1 MLQGS
6 QDRFPILDTLFPPF
20 VPWNNCSFSSVETR
34 YGWAFMLCLKDR
46 LQGKWKIPVACAA
59 LVLQWATQVSS
70 WAVAPKNTATKPT
83 SLILVDKKTNQ
94 LHVASYVDGV
104 YHIDKTYH
112 ATLGKVKGDKE
123 QEGDL
128 KTPEGIYTFNAKI
141 LPPALKPKFGAMA
154 FHVNYPNTYDELAG
168 RTGTNIMLHATNE
181 PDRLKQDYD
190 SEGCVVV
197 RNEEISEIQNSVKLG
212 LTPIM
217 IFSELT
223 DEYLKP
229 GEDAA
234 LKGFFENWIRAWES
248 KDIDGYVGG
257 YHSSFSARGMTKT
270 QWRTYKS
277 SLNDRYATIKIN
289 PENVRYYKHPK
300 YSMVTFTQNY
310 RSTLKRGGVGHQ
322 SRGTKILFIAEEAG
336 QPRIIAETFTDR
348 MW

>member
-1 MLQGS
+1 VAS
-6 QDRFPILDTLFPPF
+6 VSIL
-20 VPWNNCSFSSVETR
+20 
-34 YGWAFMLCLKDR
+34 WA
-46 LQGKWKIPVACAA
+46 
-59 LVLQWATQVSS
+59 AT
-70 WAVAPKNTATKPT
+70 PTGNTSKLT
-83 SLILVDKKTNQ
+83 SLILVDKKSNQ
-94 LHVASYVDGV
+94 LHVASYADGV
-104 YHIDKTYH
+104 YRIDKTYH
-112 ATLGKVKGDKE
+112 VTLGKVKGDKE

-141 LPPALKPKFGAMA
+141 MSPALKPKFGVMA

-197 RNEEISEIQNSVKLG
+197 KNEEISEIQSSVRLG
-212 LTPIM
+212 LTPIL
-217 IFSELT
+217 IFSTLA

-234 LKGFFENWIRAWES
+234 LKGFFESWIRAWES
-248 KDIDGYVGG
+248 EDIEGYVGG
-257 YHSSFSARGMTKT
+257 YHSSFTARGMTKT

-277 SLNDRYATIKIN
+277 GLNNRYASIKIN
-289 PENVRYYKHPK
+289 PEDVRYYKHPK

-310 RSTLKRGGVGHQ
+310 RSTLKGGGLGHH
-322 SRGTKILFIAEEAG
+322 SRGTKVLFIAEEAG